1 MTLQTQLDAFKADLE
16 AGMPP
21 AVLKVLH
28 RAIDNLITSG
38 AAGRALKA
46 GDKAPA
52 FVLNDPMGQPVS
64 SNTLLA
70 RGPLVISFYRGVW
83 CPFCNI
89 ELKALQAELPNY
101 QALGASLVA
110 ISPQTEA
117 NSRQSVHDNSL
128 SFPILSDPGNAVAA
142 AFGLRYAL
150 GDELVELHKALN
162 IALPDFNGDDSWT
175 LAMPARYVVGPG
187 GLILFAEVNPDATR
201 RPEPSDLL
209 PALRG
214 AAARVL

>member
-1 MTLQTQLDAFKADLE
+1 M
-16 AGMPP
+16 
-21 AVLKVLH
+21 
-28 RAIDNLITSG
+28 
-38 AAGRALKA
+38 
-46 GDKAPA
+46 
-52 FVLNDPMGQPVS
+52 S
-64 SNTLLA
+64 SNAVLA

-89 ELKALQAELPNY
+89 ELKSLQAELPNY

-117 NSRQSVHDNSL
+117 NSRQSQHDNSL
-128 SFPILSDPGNAVAA
+128 SFPILSDAGNAVAA

-175 LAMPARYVVGPG
+175 LAMPARYVVGLG
-187 GLILFAEVNPDATR
+187 GLILYAEVNPDATR

-214 AAARVL
+214 AAARVV